1 MGQKK
6 QGPAL
11 PRGITVR
18 QHKTGETLQLT
29 FTFNGVLC
37 REPLSGMEVN
47 ARNIKYAER
56 YLGEIQNRI
65 STGDFNYLQYFP
77 RSRKAAL
84 FGHQKK
90 KKTVKDYL
98 DEYLVISENRNLSP
112 STLDGYRKCL
122 RALRVLHNIY
132 VTELTPAA
140 LKGWVS
146 SQKTKLKT
154 IRNRLSFLRS
164 AIDEAVTDGL
174 INDNP
179 VSHISASRYFS
190 VESGNTEEYEVDPFT
205 PAEIRIIYMNCRYP
219 QWKTTFQF
227 AFNTGV
233 RPSELCALKWEDID
247 FQKRTAFVQNAVV
260 EGVFKG
266 TKTKSGTRK
275 IELNDEAL
283 QALSEQKPFTFMK
296 SSFVFEDPRT
306 GEPWTGS
313 DAIRQKA
320 WRYIMK
326 DSKIRHRNPYQTRHT
341 FATMHISAGA
351 NLFWLCKQMGHKGPD
366 MLFRNYGSYLAD
378 YDGNLSRPGAKTG
391 SE

>member
-1 MGQKK
+1 MGKK
-6 QGPAL
+6 QQGSAL

-18 QHKTGETLQLT
+18 QHKTGDTLQLT
-29 FTFNGVLC
+29 FTYKGVLC

-47 ARNIKYAER
+47 TRNIKYAER

-65 STGDFNYLQYFP
+65 ATGEFHYLSYFP
-77 RSRKAAL
+77 RSKKAAL
-84 FGHQKK
+84 FGHEKK

-98 DEYLVISENRNLSP
+98 EEYLVICENRNLSP
-112 STLDGYRKCL
+112 STMDGYRKCL
-122 RALRVLHNIY
+122 RALSDLHKIC
-132 VTELTPAA
+132 VTDLTPSA
-140 LKGWVS
+140 LKHWVS
-146 SQKTKLKT
+146 SRKTKLKT

-174 INDNP
+174 IPDNP

-190 VESGNTEEYEVDPFT
+190 VESGNTDEYEVDPFT
-205 PAEIRIIYMNCRYP
+205 PDEIRIIYLHCKYL

-233 RPSELCALKWEDID
+233 RPSELCALKWADID
-247 FQKRTAFVQNAVV
+247 FQKRTAFVQNAIV
-260 EGVFKG
+260 EGIFKG

-275 IELNDEAL
+275 IELNDEAV
-283 QALSEQKPFTFMK
+283 QALNEQKQFTMMK
-296 SSFVFEDPRT
+296 SEFVFEDPSN
-306 GEPWTGS
+306 GQPWSGS
-313 DAIRQKA
+313 GDIRQKA
-320 WRYIMK
+320 WRHIMRA
-326 DSKIRHRNPYQTRHT
+326 SKIRYRNPYQTRHT
-341 FATMHISAGA
+341 FATMHISAGV

-378 YDGNLSRPGAKTG
+378 YDGNLSRPGVKAG

>member
-1 MGQKK
+1 MGQKRE
-6 QGPAL
+6 GSAL
-11 PRGITVR
+11 PRGITLR
-18 QHKTGETLQLT
+18 RHKTGETLQLT

-77 RSRKAAL
+77 RSKKAAL

-98 DEYLVISENRNLSP
+98 EEYLVISENRNLSP

-122 RALRVLHNIY
+122 RALRTLHNIY

-140 LKGWVS
+140 LKSWVS
-146 SQKTKLKT
+146 CQKTKLKT

-179 VSHISASRYFS
+179 VAHISASRYFS
-190 VESGNTEEYEVDPFT
+190 VEYGNTDEYEVDPFT
-205 PAEIRIIYMNCRYP
+205 PDEIKVIYLNCRFL

-233 RPSELCALKWEDID
+233 RPSELCALKWSDID

-260 EGVFKG
+260 EGVYKG

-275 IELNDEAL
+275 VELNDEAL
-283 QALSEQKPFTFMK
+283 QALNEQKQFTLMK
-296 SSFVFEDPRT
+296 SAYVFEDPRT

-313 DAIRQKA
+313 KAIHQKA
-320 WRYIMK
+320 WRYVMK
-326 DSKIRHRNPYQTRHT
+326 DSHIRYRNPYQTRHT
-341 FATMHISAGA
+341 FATMHISAGV

-366 MLFRNYGSYLAD
+366 MLFRNYGSYLSD
-378 YDGNLSRPGAKTG
+378 YDGHLTRPGIKTG

>member
-1 MGQKK
+1 MGQTK

-18 QHKTGETLQLT
+18 QHKNGETLQLT

-47 ARNIKYAER
+47 PRNIKYAER
-56 YLGEIQNRI
+56 FLGEIQNRI
-65 STGDFNYLQYFP
+65 SQGDFNYLQYFP
-77 RSRKAAL
+77 RSKKAVL
-84 FGHQKK
+84 FGHHKK
-90 KKTVKDYL
+90 KKRVKDYL

-112 STLDGYRKCL
+112 STIDGYRKCMKAL
-122 RALRVLHNIY
+122 RALHNIY

-140 LKGWVS
+140 LKSWVS
-146 SQKTKLKT
+146 SQTTKLKT

-179 VSHISASRYFS
+179 VAHINASRYFS
-190 VESGNTEEYEVDPFT
+190 IESGNTEEYEVDPFT
-205 PAEIRIIYMNCRYP
+205 PDEIKVIYLNCRYL

-233 RPSELCALKWEDID
+233 RPSELCALKWTDID

-260 EGVFKG
+260 EGVYKG

-275 IELNDEAL
+275 IELNDEAM
-283 QALSEQKPFTFMK
+283 QALNDQKQFTLMK
-296 SSFVFEDPRT
+296 SLYVFEDPT
-306 GEPWTGS
+306 IGEPWLGS
-313 DAIRQKA
+313 KAIHQKA
-320 WRYIMK
+320 WRYIMR
-326 DSKIRHRNPYQTRHT
+326 DSRLRYRNPYQTRHT

-366 MLFRNYGSYLAD
+366 MLFRNYGSYLSD
-378 YDGNLSRPGAKTG
+378 YDGHLSRPSIKTG

>member
-1 MGQKK
+1 MGKK
-6 QGPAL
+6 QQGSAL

-18 QHKTGETLQLT
+18 QHKTGDTLQLT
-29 FTFNGVLC
+29 FTYKGVLC

-47 ARNIKYAER
+47 PRNIKYAER

-65 STGDFNYLQYFP
+65 ATGEFHYLSYFP
-77 RSRKAAL
+77 RSKKAAL
-84 FGHQKK
+84 FGHEKK

-98 DEYLVISENRNLSP
+98 EEYLVICENRNLSP
-112 STLDGYRKCL
+112 STMNGYRKCL
-122 RALRVLHNIY
+122 RALSELHKIC
-132 VTELTPAA
+132 VTDLTPSA
-140 LKGWVS
+140 LKHWVAS
-146 SQKTKLKT
+146 RKTKLKT

-174 INDNP
+174 IPDNP
-179 VSHISASRYFS
+179 VAHISASRYFS

-205 PAEIRIIYMNCRYP
+205 PDEIRIIYLNCKYL

-233 RPSELCALKWEDID
+233 RPSELCALKWADID
-247 FQKRTAFVQNAVV
+247 FQRRTAFVQNAIV
-260 EGVFKG
+260 EGIFKG

-275 IELNDEAL
+275 IELNDEAI
-283 QALSEQKPFTFMK
+283 QALNEQKQFTLMK
-296 SSFVFEDPRT
+296 SEFVFEDPSN
-306 GEPWTGS
+306 GQPWSGS
-313 DAIRQKA
+313 GDIRQKA
-320 WRYIMK
+320 WRHIMRA
-326 DSKIRHRNPYQTRHT
+326 SKIRYRNPYQTRHT
-341 FATMHISAGA
+341 FATMHISAGV

-378 YDGNLSRPGAKTG
+378 YDGNLSRPGLKSG

>member
-1 MGQKK
+1 MGKK
-6 QGPAL
+6 QQGSAL

-18 QHKTGETLQLT
+18 RHKTGETLQLT

-47 ARNIKYAER
+47 PRNIKYAER

-65 STGDFNYLQYFP
+65 ASGDFNYLQYFP
-77 RSRKAAL
+77 RSKKAAL

-98 DEYLVISENRNLSP
+98 EEYLVISENRNLSP

-122 RALRVLHNIY
+122 RALRILHSIH

-140 LKGWVS
+140 LKNWVS

-174 INDNP
+174 ISDNP
-179 VSHISASRYFS
+179 VAHISASRYFS
-190 VESGNTEEYEVDPFT
+190 VEAGNTDEYEVDPFT
-205 PAEIRIIYMNCRYP
+205 PDEIRVIYLNCRHL

-233 RPSELCALKWEDID
+233 RPSELCALKWSDID

-260 EGVFKG
+260 EGVYKG

-283 QALSEQKPFTFMK
+283 QALNDQKQFTLMK
-296 SSFVFEDPRT
+296 NVYVFEDPRT

-313 DAIRQKA
+313 KAIHQKA
-320 WRYIMK
+320 WRYVMK
-326 DSKIRHRNPYQTRHT
+326 DSGIRYRNPYQTRHT
-341 FATMHISAGA
+341 FATMHISAGV

-366 MLFRNYGSYLAD
+366 MLFRNYGSYLSD
-378 YDGNLSRPGAKTG
+378 YDGHLTRPGIKTG

>member
-1 MGQKK
+1 M
-6 QGPAL
+6 
-11 PRGITVR
+11 
-18 QHKTGETLQLT
+18 
-29 FTFNGVLC
+29 
-37 REPLSGMEVN
+37 N

-77 RSRKAAL
+77 RSKKASL

-98 DEYLVISENRNLSP
+98 EEYLVISENRNLSP

-122 RALRVLHNIY
+122 RALRTLHTIY

-140 LKGWVS
+140 LKSWVS
-146 SQKTKLKT
+146 CQKTKLKT

-179 VSHISASRYFS
+179 VAHISASRYFS
-190 VESGNTEEYEVDPFT
+190 MESGNTEEYEVDPFT
-205 PAEIRIIYMNCRYP
+205 PDEIKVIYLNCRFP

-233 RPSELCALKWEDID
+233 RPSELCALKWTDID
-247 FQKRTAFVQNAVV
+247 FKKRTAFVQNAVV
-260 EGVFKG
+260 EGVYKG

-275 IELNDEAL
+275 VELNDEAL
-283 QALSEQKPFTFMK
+283 LALSEQKQFTFMK
-296 SSFVFEDPRT
+296 SVYVFEDPRT

-313 DAIRQKA
+313 KAIHQKA
-320 WRYIMK
+320 WRYVMK
-326 DSKIRHRNPYQTRHT
+326 DSHIRYRNPYQTRHT
-341 FATMHISAGA
+341 FATMHISAGV

-366 MLFRNYGSYLAD
+366 MLFRNYGSYLSD
-378 YDGNLSRPGAKTG
+378 YDGHLTRPGIKTG